1 MNTADTAI
9 LIPMLCLIGLT
20 FFTLWLMYFTRIG
33 HMRRNRIGAQ
43 RLQDRTAAREALAP
57 VSAPSDH
64 FNNLLELPLLFY
76 LAVVLIWL
84 LQLTDGLYLIMA
96 WLFAATRLIHSLI
109 HLSYNRVM
117 HRFIAFCA
125 GALVLTLLWLRLA
138 WDILSL

>member
-33 HMRRNRIGAQ
+33 HMRRNRISAQ
-43 RLQDRTAAREALAP
+43 RLQDRNAAREALVP
-57 VSAPSDH
+57 VAAPSDH
-64 FNNLLELPLLFY
+64 FNNLLELPPLFY
-76 LAVVLIWL
+76 CAVILIWL
-84 LQLTDGLYLIMA
+84 LNLTDDLYLIMA
-96 WLFAATRLIHSLI
+96 WLFVVLRLVHSLI

-117 HRFIAFCA
+117 HRFIAFST

-138 WDILSL
+138 WHILS